1 VSKLPFTILFFLFF
15 LLFFILSFF
24 SSTHFSPLGPSS
36 AHFAQSMRLPFLP
49 APPPAQGA
57 LQVCRANHK
66 AEPSWEEMEG

>member
-1 VSKLPFTILFFLFF
+1 
-15 LLFFILSFF
+15 
-24 SSTHFSPLGPSS
+24 
-36 AHFAQSMRLPFLP
+36 MRLPFLP